1 MADDM
6 DMSLPA
12 APTKVDGRSAEARR
26 RRAEAQQAAS
36 AQVRAEAPTLR
47 DDQVRERPTRA
58 DATRRERRRR
68 ENVDKTRDMKL
79 GIRFD
84 LDPDYEYRWVLDGPD
99 DQRLKRLT
107 IDDDWEVVNND
118 GEPSDQPGTGVRR
131 AVGERSTGFKY
142 QYLCRKP
149 KSFYDEDH
157 RKGQER
163 NDRMMKHIRQGVNP
177 MDATRSLGQADHV
190 YGQNDIR
197 MEDSRTRS

>member
-1 MADDM
+1 MADTADIN
-6 DMSLPA
+6 LPP
-12 APTKVDGRSAEARR
+12 APSKADGRSREAKER
-26 RRAEAQQAAS
+26 RRAAAE
-36 AQVRAEAPTLR
+36 QVRAETPVLR
-47 DDQVRERPTRA
+47 AEEVRARPTRA
-58 DATRRERRRR
+58 QVEGRERRRR

-84 LDPDYEYRWVLDGPD
+84 LDPNYEYRWVLDGPD

-107 IDDDWEVVNND
+107 IDDDWDVVNND

-149 KSFYDEDH
+149 KDLYDLDH

-163 NDRMMKHIRQGVNP
+163 NDRMMNHIRQGVNP
-177 MDATRSLGQADHV
+177 MDATRSLGTADHV
-190 YGQNDIR
+190 YGQGEIR

>member
-1 MADDM
+1 MPDTM
-6 DMSLPA
+6 DVNLPPPPA
-12 APTKVDGRSAEARR
+12 KVDGRSREARR
-26 RRAEAQQAAS
+26 RREEEKAVPQQ
-36 AQVRAEAPTLR
+36 QVRSEAPIPR
-47 DDQVRERPTRA
+47 DDQVRARPTRA
-58 DATRRERRRR
+58 ETEGRARRRR

-84 LDPDYEYRWVLDGPD
+84 LDPNYEYRWVLDGPD

-118 GEPSDQPGTGVRR
+118 GEPSDSPGNGVRR

-149 KSFYDEDH
+149 KDWYEQDH

-163 NDRMMKHIRQGVNP
+163 NNRMMNHIRQGVNP
-177 MDATRSLGQADHV
+177 MDATRSLGTADHV

-197 MEDSRTRS
+197 MEDSRTGS